1 MKKNKNISIIGQLNA
16 MVDEIIAYI
25 NEMDEPKQYRVF
37 SVPLKTT
44 EVGAEM
50 YRRCAD
56 KHFTNMINSIDKG
69 RKDKALY
76 HANKLKAQIAP
87 VANDYPFK
95 EGDKVEV
102 IRYEH
107 GWEPGYT
114 AVIKEVYKCHG
125 IYKYSAMVVEDYE
138 GSCEHFPITIDHTRD
153 ARKY

>member
-1 MKKNKNISIIGQLNA
+1 MKKNKNMSIIGQLNA
-16 MVDEIIAYI
+16 LVDEIITYI

-37 SVPLKTT
+37 TVPLKST
-44 EVGAEM
+44 EIGAEM
-50 YRRCAD
+50 YRRFAD

-69 RKDKALY
+69 RKDKAIY
-76 HANKLKAQIAP
+76 HAKKLKAQIAP

-114 AVIKEVYKCHG
+114 AIINKVHTCKG
-125 IYKYSAMVVEDYE
+125 IHSYSATVIEDYD
-138 GSCEHFPITIDHTRD
+138 GNTAQFPIDIDHTRD